1 MSIAFLKVSLLFDL
15 YEIKTIKY
23 MENISNFAVGFISTI
38 ALFFVLQSAQADI
51 ANRNATP
58 KEISK
63 IVEVLK
69 QDKVGSTKA
78 LTVAYLIPVFAV
90 IWGGLILHEPV
101 TSSIIFGCGL
111 ILFGTAIA

>member
-38 ALFFVLQSAQADI
+38 ALFLVLQSAQADI

-69 QDKVGSTKA
+69 QNDCTVVGNVDYVKGIGFKAEDVQCDNGKKYNVFLDKNFN
-78 LTVAYLIPVFAV
+78 I
-90 IWGGLILHEPV
+90 
-101 TSSIIFGCGL
+101 TSRK
-111 ILFGTAIA
+111 